1 MAGALIRLYPF
12 RTLLGKVGRSAA
24 NLISGRFLLRH
35 PYGKKTDP
43 IDRFDREEFM
53 PQEGLSG
60 ILWGNAAI
68 LADLLVRQT
77 AHQQGLAK
85 MDLGS
90 EFAAL
95 LADL

>member
-1 MAGALIRLYPF
+1 
-12 RTLLGKVGRSAA
+12 
-24 NLISGRFLLRH
+24 
-35 PYGKKTDP
+35 
-43 IDRFDREEFM
+43 M